1 MHIEIKFVKVLFY
14 LSTCTTC
21 KRIIDQWNLP
31 DEVEKIDLKKTPI
44 TPIQLDYLRS
54 LVSNYRELLNS
65 RSLILRK
72 RNIRANELSETQIR
86 ELILEHYALLRR
98 PILIYDENIF
108 VGNNPGIVTE
118 ATKFINEK

>member
-1 MHIEIKFVKVLFY
+1 MHIEIKFVKALFY

-31 DEVEKIDLKKTPI
+31 DDVEKIDLKKTPI

-54 LVSNYRELLNS
+54 LVSNYLELLNN

-72 RNIRANELSETQIR
+72 RNIRANELNETQIR
-86 ELILEHYALLRR
+86 RLILEHYSLLRR
-98 PILIYDENIF
+98 PILIYDETIF

-118 ATKFINEK
+118 ATKFLNEK